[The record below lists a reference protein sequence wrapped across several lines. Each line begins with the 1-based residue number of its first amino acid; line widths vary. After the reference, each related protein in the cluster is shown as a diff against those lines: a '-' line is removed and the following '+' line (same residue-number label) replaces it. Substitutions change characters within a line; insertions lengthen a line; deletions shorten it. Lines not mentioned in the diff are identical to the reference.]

1 MTEWNPSATSEFV
14 PPGFTVPTYP
24 ADRYAPLADRIGG
37 ILGTT
42 GDVVFVQ
49 AEAIVAL
56 EAVAASVGAP
66 GRRVLVLVTS
76 PYGDVF
82 GRWLEAAGSDVR
94 YLRAAGATAI
104 HPDQLSIALEQTPAD
119 VVSITH
125 GEAATGVANPLEQLA
140 AVARAH
146 GALVVVDAVASVG
159 AHQLNVDAWGID
171 IAVIGPQKALG
182 GPAALSAVAVST
194 AAWASF
200 DGPLHSVLSL
210 IDLKRDWLDV
220 GRGLLPGTPDPR
232 SFWALENA
240 VQTFLVE
247 GTDAVIQRHAQ
258 ASALARAAVS
268 ATVSGLGIGPSPADD
283 HDASHLVTLA
293 PVPVG
298 IDIDDLVARA
308 RRLDDTVS
316 LALGDAAGRFV
327 RLNHTGRRAN
337 FPSVAT
343 AVNAYAIALH
353 GLGVDVDLES
363 LATVLNGSD
372 RA

>member
-1 MTEWNPSATSEFV
+1 MTEWNPSAATDFV
-14 PPGFTVPTYP
+14 PSGFAVRPYP
-24 ADRYAPLADRIGG
+24 AERYAPLADRIGG

-66 GRRVLVLVTS
+66 GRSVLVLVTS

-94 YLRAAGATAI
+94 YLRAAGPTAI
-104 HPDQLSIALEQTPAD
+104 HPEQLNVALEQSPAE
-119 VVSITH
+119 VVYITH
-125 GEAATGVANPLEQLA
+125 GEAATGVANPLEHLA
-140 AVARAH
+140 DVARAH

-159 AHQLNVDAWGID
+159 AHPLNLDAWGID
-171 IAVIGPQKALG
+171 IAVVGPQKALG

-194 AAWASF
+194 AAWASI
-200 DGPLHSVLSL
+200 DGPTHSVLSL
-210 IDLKRDWLDV
+210 IDLKRDWLDT
-220 GRGLLPGTPDPR
+220 GRGLLPGTPDPL

-247 GTDAVIQRHAQ
+247 GTDAVNQRHAQ
-258 ASALARAAVS
+258 ASALARVAVTG
-268 ATVSGLGIGPSPADD
+268 AVGGLGIGPSPADEA
-283 HDASHLVTLA
+283 DASHLVTLA

-298 IDIDDLVARA
+298 VDIADLIARA
-308 RRLDDTVS
+308 RRLDDTIS
-316 LALGDAAGRFV
+316 AALGDAAGRFV

-337 FPSVAT
+337 FASVAST
-343 AVNAYAIALH
+343 VNAYASALH
-353 GLGVDVDLES
+353 GLGVAVDLES
-363 LATVLNGSD
+363 LAGALGGSD
-372 RA
+372 HA